1 MSTFSTFMRGLWV
14 DEGLVSWWGTC
25 EFMFFF
31 VIWVSKWGGK
41 IRGQQQKSAGPSSGS
56 PVDGLDFTV
65 PCQWFALA
73 DKDRSK
79 TIGWSLSW
87 RWDDALNDRR
97 NKWRQMSHRFWF
109 QKSHIS
115 NFVSTDLVSLRSQM
129 ITTKTD
135 GSNELLVTST
145 SFKGVHGVC
154 FHWGSDEF
162 RFLMDTVRWHV
173 ATAGVSERTDLENL
187 RFLKW
192 FFSGQNPLVSF
203 GLEVIRSHKTRHDVR
218 SMPLKL
224 IGASAFGCFLT
235 PSSCR
240 HIPRAH
246 FPQPKIR
253 IRIGRIGPIA
263 LWNPMVSKG
272 ARSGYGSP
280 LFLLNCKLLGSRQKG
295 LILIPY
301 MVNQIHLES
310 SPRCSP
316 EVKSSH
322 VEFWGPS
329 HPVIQPSVR
338 ARLACRCRTPSL
350 GSWRALKGWGW
361 WTWRDHPRR
370 DVSGE

>member
-1 MSTFSTFMRGLWV
+1 MTFISF
-14 DEGLVSWWGTC
+14 EGVQRCVFPLRLRWISFLDGYGTLTC
-25 EFMFFF
+25 CNCRCF
-31 VIWVSKWGGK
+31 WKN
-41 IRGQQQKSAGPSSGS
+41 RSG
-56 PVDGLDFTV
+56 
-65 PCQWFALA
+65 
-73 DKDRSK
+73 
-79 TIGWSLSW
+79 
-87 RWDDALNDRR
+87 
-97 NKWRQMSHRFWF
+97 
-109 QKSHIS
+109 
-115 NFVSTDLVSLRSQM
+115 
-129 ITTKTD
+129 
-135 GSNELLVTST
+135 
-145 SFKGVHGVC
+145 
-154 FHWGSDEF
+154 
-162 RFLMDTVRWHV
+162 
-173 ATAGVSERTDLENL
+173 DLEVFEVVMQVVFVAEAKLCNL
-187 RFLKW
+187 KPSW
-192 FFSGQNPLVSF
+192 FTFNPLVSF

-272 ARSGYGSP
+272 ARSGYGAP

-329 HPVIQPSVR
+329 HPVIQPSVG

-370 DVSGE
+370 DVSGL